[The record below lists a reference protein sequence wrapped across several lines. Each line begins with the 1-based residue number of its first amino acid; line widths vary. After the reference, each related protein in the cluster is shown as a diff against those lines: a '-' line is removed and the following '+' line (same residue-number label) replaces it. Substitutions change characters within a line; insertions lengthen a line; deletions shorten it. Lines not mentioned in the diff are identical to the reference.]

1 MSCASPARRRVSASV
16 ILFTDQWLSPVAAI
30 ARHVFALRTSM
41 PSSWESFAA
50 LSALTE
56 AMVVRIHERRW
67 GEAKQRMER
76 LEAMRGRLN
85 TERTTNEGP
94 RGE

>member
-1 MSCASPARRRVSASV
+1 
-16 ILFTDQWLSPVAAI
+16 
-30 ARHVFALRTSM
+30 
-41 PSSWESFAA
+41 
-50 LSALTE
+50 
-56 AMVVRIHERRW
+56 MVVRIHERRW

-85 TERTTNEGP
+85 PERMTNEGP

>member
-1 MSCASPARRRVSASV
+1 
-16 ILFTDQWLSPVAAI
+16 
-30 ARHVFALRTSM
+30 M

-67 GEAKQRMER
+67 SEAKRRMER
-76 LEAMRGRLN
+76 LESMRLRLS
-85 TERTTNEGP
+85 P
-94 RGE
+94 A